1 MTDLRMWSQLSPE
14 ERAEA
19 VTKAREIIAGGVTR
33 WAVIARLCGLSQA
46 YGLRYEIDHEW
57 REQQMAECR
66 ERASR
71 RRGLAK
77 RNVPFDKTRNQ
88 RLAAS
93 ERGRK
98 SARVASMLASA
109 GKRGAFK
116 GMLNTRS
123 NAPVTLPRVS
133 ILEVEL

>member
-1 MTDLRMWSQLSPE
+1 MTDLSMWSQLSPE

-19 VTKAREIIAGGVTR
+19 VTKAREIMAGGVTR

-71 RRGLAK
+71 RRAK
-77 RNVPFDKTRNQ
+77 AAPASAFDKTQ
-88 RLAAS
+88 RQRRAAA

-98 SARVASMLASA
+98 SARIASMLASA

-123 NAPVTLPRVS
+123 SAPVTLPRVS
-133 ILEVEL
+133 ILEG